1 MVKSVKERNKS
12 EEKTKKKPKKKVMK
26 RKDEERT
33 EAAFITGYKYH
44 CENCDYIGPLVIERD
59 IEKE

>member
-1 MVKSVKERNKS
+1 MKKS
-12 EEKTKKKPKKKVMK
+12 TKKLECPNCGSHKIFS
-26 RKDEERT
+26 

-44 CENCDYIGPLVIERD
+44 CESCDYVGPLVIERD